1 MRLVGGNTHQGFSY
15 TVKLYE
21 NILKDYIKLMPLGSL
36 VPKGEELLGNSTDSV
51 KLVFVPDCIANL

>member
-1 MRLVGGNTHQGFSY
+1 
-15 TVKLYE
+15 
-21 NILKDYIKLMPLGSL
+21 LMPLGSL